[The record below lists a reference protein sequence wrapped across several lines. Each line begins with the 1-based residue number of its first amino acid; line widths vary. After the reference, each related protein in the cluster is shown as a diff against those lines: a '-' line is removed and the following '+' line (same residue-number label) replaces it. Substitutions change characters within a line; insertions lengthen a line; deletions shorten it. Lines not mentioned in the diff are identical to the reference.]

1 VKNAWIFGLS
11 LIIAST
17 ILAFGMSKIK
27 PQNNYVTVKGLSER
41 EVFADLGWWSINSQI
56 SANSTNEMQERIAWL
71 EKEIKFFLMQQG
83 FTTDEINN
91 PSLNVYQNNYQN
103 ARDPLTGDYKLSV
116 TTDDIEKIRE
126 AIKNTGD
133 LVSEGILLQTDQ
145 WSAGPKYYFTQFKSL
160 KKEMLAEATKEARS
174 AAQEFAINSGSEV
187 GKIRRANQGVFQILP
202 ANRSQENEIFYP
214 DKIIRVVST
223 VDYFLD

>member
-1 VKNAWIFGLS
+1 
-11 LIIAST
+11 
-17 ILAFGMSKIK
+17 
-27 PQNNYVTVKGLSER
+27 
-41 EVFADLGWWSINSQI
+41 
-56 SANSTNEMQERIAWL
+56 MQERIAWL